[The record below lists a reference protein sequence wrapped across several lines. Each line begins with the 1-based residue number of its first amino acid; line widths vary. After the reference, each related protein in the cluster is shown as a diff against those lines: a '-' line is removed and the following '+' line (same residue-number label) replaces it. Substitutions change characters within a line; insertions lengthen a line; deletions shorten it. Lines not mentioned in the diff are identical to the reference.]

1 MLREM
6 AEKWFGY
13 GSWEAP
19 YWFLGPEPGGDDVH
33 GPALAW
39 AELRK
44 GSGELLDCKAHRIR
58 MYSLPHSSISIAA
71 DVALFDSLAPSI
83 LGRGHREGLATCVSG
98 GRLGSRGRR
107 NLRNEPSSCAAKSLR
122 HDQPLRLHAVESRIA
137 TLRLRIAE
145 YRPTFILMYSTGPIY
160 RKAWEKIAPF
170 HGADICRVEDT
181 VAMITPSPAAYRYT
195 DADWIGVARKLKTR
209 CIAEGLAPLMRS
221 RLSP

>member
-1 MLREM
+1 LILLLQ
-6 AEKWFGY
+6 A
-13 GSWEAP
+13 
-19 YWFLGPEPGGDDVH
+19 FLGEDT
-33 GPALAW
+33 A
-39 AELRK
+39 K
-44 GSGELLDCKAHRIR
+44 
-58 MYSLPHSSISIAA
+58 
-71 DVALFDSLAPSI
+71 DSLRAYQAV
-83 LGRGHREGLATCVSG
+83 GWGAEGGETCAI
-98 GRLGSRGRR
+98 
-107 NLRNEPSSCAAKSLR
+107 EPSSCAAKSLR